1 MYLDGIFEM
10 FDLIK
15 NLFKG
20 KQPANPKESNE
31 PWVNVV
37 STNFDEGSPTQGF
50 MELEWNAAFIQFLK
64 TNGYQGKTDEELVD
78 QWFTA
83 LCKNIGAQMD
93 EENKFVA
100 DADILPKKRTK
111 KSIDKNQS

>member
-1 MYLDGIFEM
+1 MGKTGSILM
-10 FDLIK
+10 LTKLK
-15 NLFKG
+15 NLFG
-20 KQPANPKESNE
+20 KKPANPKESNE

-50 MELEWNAAFIQFLK
+50 MELEWNSAFIQFLK
-64 TNGYQGKTDEELVD
+64 DNGYQGNSDEELVD

-100 DADILPKKRTK
+100 NADVLPKRRKKTIDTK
-111 KSIDKNQS
+111 